1 VAVGSWTSRARSAA
15 KYVARKNID
24 TVTVFLGAGA
34 SISSGAPSTGRV
46 KQALFEADEEKFA
59 GDIGEVSEKLHT
71 ISKEI
76 VKHTI
81 KPLFDDVHPHLG
93 YLSLAALSRYVR
105 VLIVNLN
112 WDSAVEDA
120 CEQVGLDRGKYAS
133 LVLDDGVEKIE
144 EDLKNTDYRL
154 VNLHLH
160 GRLKP
165 EQSQIKFGRRE
176 TLSFGER
183 EERLVWSEFLSH
195 PTIVVGASLQGEY
208 DVSRLLGEAS
218 AKAGDSKAPF
228 WLFSRQAERTEEP
241 EDRDVRKLLER
252 HESESNFAGD
262 PYVDFDRLMTEL
274 LEASS
279 GPRGNLGRV
288 FEGSDLA
295 QPRQDSLV
303 LPAPG
308 LLKGHLDGPSSGSLL
323 ALLGERRVGKS
334 TNARL
339 VAHWATLRSE
349 RIGEVEFPSGRLDC
363 ARDATKLAEA
373 GECSAED
380 FVIFED
386 PFGKDGEYEKNEA
399 FVAAL
404 EQLLGMDGAPRVM
417 ITCCPSNWRQAKAE
431 HDSLA
436 EWAKEILE
444 APTCWY
450 RGIDLAANADD
461 PDSAYP
467 AMVTRRVLEGVAS
480 TPARVAA
487 AKDLRSASEDEEV
500 IAEKL
505 ALLREIP
512 DAEKQFLAVVRF
524 YELSSSVAP
533 QGELIKKCFQAADVE
548 NPAGDANHMLEHFKL
563 DGDSFWRFA
572 HCTDRAA
579 FDLLYED
586 EGDSLLDD
594 VLKYVYG
601 EQIKDSVCAA
611 WRAISRA
618 RAGDLDPV
626 RELSVEAKREWGPL
640 LLEEV
645 ASSSKAGD
653 DALRELLDI
662 LSEVKEH
669 DFWSLRELVYE
680 VVRLWPEL
688 HSSSKA
694 VKFLDKVLHDDKRMG
709 RYCVIESLLYFQ
721 DTTHSETWQRDER
734 LMELWEKATAARWA
748 IVKDVGRYGAE
759 LALIVDALAWYRPP
773 LPAEELTRWVKPLI
787 LAAEGASKLKGAFAL
802 TTLYH
807 PAAEELFREAG
818 RRSPLDYVES
828 LDVRQVAE
836 AAAMIRWHYV
846 HQSRARA
853 LLPRRRLEP
862 TNPDYLRRTEQTRDL
877 PADRERHARALIT
890 KMASFQPHIGWSVHL
905 GMNLYWTAGRF
916 DCDFLGPC
924 IDLAEDDDL
933 GLITAA
939 ATYAIPSGALE
950 ATKRYFARDENC
962 RALRRRLREGSDISH
977 PKRKLEV
984 KVSPPRFN
992 AGRNPHGMHR
1002 ELGTRWRGALEAHK
1016 ENPSTDPD
1024 FASRVHAILRLAY
1037 EEGIIGLAAA
1047 VECERRVRAGDYEAF
1062 ELLPQSPG
1070 NTDKKLQN
1078 WLSKNKEALNESK
1091 EFKELVVLT
1100 ALELTFGP

>member
-1 VAVGSWTSRARSAA
+1 VGSWINRAGSAA

-34 SISSGAPSTGRV
+34 SISSGAPTTGTV
-46 KQALFEADEEKFA
+46 KKALFEADEDKFG

-71 ISKEI
+71 VSKEI

-81 KPLFDDVHPHLG
+81 EPLFDEVHPHLG
-93 YLSLAALSRYVR
+93 YLSLAALSRHVR

-120 CEQVGLDRGKYAS
+120 CEQVGMDQGKYAS
-133 LVLDDGVEKIE
+133 LVLDDGVEKIKE
-144 EDLKNTDYRL
+144 HLENTDYRL

-160 GRLKP
+160 GRLRPKRG
-165 EQSQIKFGRRE
+165 EIKFGRRE
-176 TLSFGER
+176 TLSFA
-183 EERLVWSEFLSH
+183 EEQEKLVWSEFLSH

-218 AKAGDSKAPF
+218 AKAGDSNAPF

-262 PYVDFDRLMTEL
+262 PYVDFDRLMVSL
-274 LEASS
+274 LEASAD
-279 GPRGNLGRV
+279 RHLGRV

-295 QPRQDSLV
+295 KPRQNSLV
-303 LPAPG
+303 LPAPE
-308 LLKGHLDGPSSGSLL
+308 LLEGHLDGPSSGRML
-323 ALLGERRVGKS
+323 AWIGERRVGKS

-349 RIGEVEFPSGRLDC
+349 CQGEVKFSSGRLDC
-363 ARDATKLAEA
+363 ARDAKRLAEVMKA
-373 GECSAED
+373 SPQD
-380 FVIFED
+380 FVVFED
-386 PFGKDGEYEKNEA
+386 PFGKDGEYEENA
-399 FVAAL
+399 PFVEAL
-404 EQLLGMDGAPRVM
+404 EQLLGLEGAPRVM
-417 ITCCPSNWRQAKAE
+417 LTCCPSNWRRAKVRHDRLAAWAE
-431 HDSLA
+431 
-436 EWAKEILE
+436 EILA
-444 APTCWY
+444 APTRWY
-450 RGIDLAANADD
+450 RGFDLAANADD

-487 AKDLRSASEDEEV
+487 AKNLRSASEDEEV

-505 ALLREIP
+505 ALLCEVP
-512 DAEKQFLAVVRF
+512 DAEKRFLAVVRF

-533 QGELIKKCFQAADVE
+533 QSELIKRCFHEAEVE
-548 NPAGDANHMLEHFKL
+548 DPAGDAHHMLEHFKL

-572 HCTDRAA
+572 HYTDRAA
-579 FDLLYED
+579 FDRLYED
-586 EGDSLLDD
+586 EGAPLLDD
-594 VLKYVYG
+594 VLQHVYG
-601 EQIKDSVCAA
+601 EQVADSVCAV
-611 WRAISRA
+611 WQAISRA
-618 RAGDLDPV
+618 RAGDLDLV
-626 RELSVEAKREWGPL
+626 EGLSLEDRREWGPL

-645 ASSSKAGD
+645 ANSFSKAHD
-653 DALRELLDI
+653 LLPKLLMLLPDV
-662 LSEVKEH
+662 EEH

-688 HSSSKA
+688 HDSCEA
-694 VKFLDKVLHDDKRMG
+694 VEFLEKVLHEDDRMG

-748 IVKDVGRYGAE
+748 IVKDVDRYGAE

-773 LPAEELTRWVKPLI
+773 LPAAELTRWVRPLI
-787 LAAEGASKLKGAFAL
+787 LAAERASELKGAFAL

-807 PAAEELFREAG
+807 PSAERLFREAG
-818 RRSPLDYVES
+818 RRSPLDHVES
-828 LDVRQVAE
+828 LKEEQAAE

-862 TNPDYLRRTEQTRDL
+862 ANPDYLRRTEQSRHL
-877 PADRERHARALIT
+877 PAEREAQARELIT
-890 KMASFQPHIGWSVHL
+890 KMASFQPHAGWAVHL
-905 GMNLYWTAGRF
+905 GMNLYWTAGKF
-916 DCDFLGPC
+916 DSDFLGQC
-924 IDLAEDDDL
+924 VDLAGDDDL
-933 GLITAA
+933 GLISAV
-939 ATYAIPSGALE
+939 ATYAIPSGALD
-950 ATKRYFARDENC
+950 ATKRYFDREENR
-962 RALRRRLREGSDISH
+962 RAHRRRLREGCEIAH
-977 PKRKLEV
+977 PERELEV
-984 KVSPPRFN
+984 TVAPPRFN
-992 AGRNPHGMHR
+992 AGRDPHGMHR
-1002 ELGTRWRGALEAHK
+1002 ELGSKWLGALETLG

-1037 EEGIIGLAAA
+1037 EEKIIGLDAA

-1062 ELLPQSPG
+1062 EMLLQSPG
-1070 NTDKKLQN
+1070 NVDKKLQT
-1078 WLSKNKEALNESK
+1078 WLNKNKKGLDESK
-1091 EFKELVVLT
+1091 EFTRLVVLT
-1100 ALELTFGP
+1100 ALDLISGP